1 MKTPT
6 HTSRASVIHTFVSP
20 HPSRRARSRD
30 VPRAIQFKRLF
41 TSPLVVIAHHRPFH
55 AIARIAHAPAFH
67 PYPRSGRNAPFVRS
81 RACSRDARVAVDGA
95 KCRRGVATSA
105 RANGRNANRMSECPT
120 MHPLSNTV
128 GTRSTEYAMYVNVAM
143 DRRRCMGRL
152 YRYSMDTVGH
162 ERPHRACDP
171 VWMRDFGRVY
181 WVVRSR
187 LVVWS
192 PSRPE
197 AERWPNARWR
207 PDARDTSVH
216 PEFTTRTM
224 SAQFATQSIV
234 RYVFVATPRMRCAHA
249 SGAGAIGAIG
259 AGVRSRYRAVD
270 REDTAASGRA
280 FARGACV
287 ARASRGA

>member
-1 MKTPT
+1 
-6 HTSRASVIHTFVSP
+6 
-20 HPSRRARSRD
+20 
-30 VPRAIQFKRLF
+30 
-41 TSPLVVIAHHRPFH
+41 
-55 AIARIAHAPAFH
+55 
-67 PYPRSGRNAPFVRS
+67 
-81 RACSRDARVAVDGA
+81 
-95 KCRRGVATSA
+95 
-105 RANGRNANRMSECPT
+105 
-120 MHPLSNTV
+120 
-128 GTRSTEYAMYVNVAM
+128 
-143 DRRRCMGRL
+143 MGRL

-162 ERPHRACDP
+162 ARAHRACDP

-197 AERWPNARWR
+197 AERWPIARGR

-234 RYVFVATPRMRCAHA
+234 RYVFVSTPVVRVRA
-249 SGAGAIGAIG
+249 SGAGAMGAIG

-287 ARASRGA
+287 ARASRGARGARDGWGKYVCIYCGASRRGGAVAGARAEADGRVGDVVARDISRADARRARVERRRVRAVGAAMAMVVWRG